1 VRERLRTSCTKDL
14 IGRIWSESFPG
25 SKEGDV
31 VVEMVEV
38 EVAKID
44 TDGCGRIDDEI
55 EDDDCSLPKARG
67 CF

>member
-1 VRERLRTSCTKDL
+1 
-14 IGRIWSESFPG
+14 
-25 SKEGDV
+25 
-31 VVEMVEV
+31 MVEV
-38 EVAKID
+38 EVAEID